1 MQFKDLLKK
10 FISHGA
16 VIYTCGSLF
25 IITVSLLLSDSAAS
39 QILAPKPFLCFALF
53 SYLISLGSTLYVS
66 GAFSA
71 PIARLIHAI
80 CYNIGFLVFLLLCGM
95 KFVTALIFT
104 AVFALIYTVIILIY
118 SFTHKGNSRSLKTP
132 AAPQKNA
139 VPDTSNKKKSS
150 KSSSETYKNRFS

>member
-1 MQFKDLLKK
+1 MQFKDLFKK

-25 IITVSLLLSDSAAS
+25 IISVSMLLSDSAAA

-71 PIARLIHAI
+71 SVARMIHAV
-80 CYNIGFLVFLLLCGM
+80 CYNVGFLVFLLICGM
-95 KFVTALIFT
+95 KFVTAFIFT
-104 AVFALIYTVIILIY
+104 AVFAVIYTLIIVIY
-118 SFTHKGNSRSLKTP
+118 AFTHKGNLRSQKALDALPKKTI
-132 AAPQKNA
+132 
-139 VPDTSNKKKSS
+139 PDTSNKKKSS
-150 KSSSETYKNRFS
+150 KSSPETYKNRFS